1 MRFTKKIGVAAVLF
15 GALAT
20 APGTAAADGGQF
32 PSGAP
37 LVKVGTTMF
46 GDTGNPDTHPE
57 QDYFRLPTV
66 LAQSRVTVSARVLD
80 DHHDDDFLQM
90 CLAGNVNDSNWR
102 QRGCNLAPAHRFGVG
117 GKKVWFTAAF
127 ATNRAFLRFFGDDEE
142 YRFTV
147 ERIQHKLGMG
157 IRGNGTFRRNDQV
170 EVAVRTTNGLPVADG
185 LPVNLVTRVGGRNYN
200 ALAYTRRG
208 VARFWLNLPAS
219 AVGQRGTMIAFSGET
234 PSFLPAAAGR
244 AITVIK

>member
-1 MRFTKKIGVAAVLF
+1 MR
-15 GALAT
+15 
-20 APGTAAADGGQF
+20 
-32 PSGAP
+32 
-37 LVKVGTTMF
+37 VGTTTI

-80 DHHDDDFLQM
+80 DHGDDGHDDFLQM

-117 GKKVWFTAAF
+117 GKKVRFTAAF

-157 IRGNGTFRRNDQV
+157 IRGGGTFKRNDQV
-170 EVAVRTTNGLPVADG
+170 EVAVRTTDGLPVADG
-185 LPVNLVTRVGGRNYN
+185 LPVNLVTRVGGRNYHG
-200 ALAYTRRG
+200 LAYTRRG
-208 VARFWLNLPAS
+208 VTRFTLNLPAS
-219 AVGQRGTMIAFSGET
+219 AVGKGGTMLAFSGET
-234 PSFLPAAAGR
+234 PGFLPAAAGR